1 MNDRN
6 FIHLQNTGSTPLMLA
21 IEYDRVHVAKKL
33 IGCNANLHAANKV
46 INFIQVNMS

>member
-1 MNDRN
+1 MSDHN

-33 IGCNANLHAANKV
+33 LSCNVNLHAANKV
-46 INFIQVNMS
+46 NSFIQENML